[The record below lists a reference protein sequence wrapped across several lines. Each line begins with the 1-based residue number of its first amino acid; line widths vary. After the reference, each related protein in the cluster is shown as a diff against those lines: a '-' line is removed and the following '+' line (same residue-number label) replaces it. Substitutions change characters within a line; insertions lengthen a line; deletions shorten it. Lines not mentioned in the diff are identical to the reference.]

1 MDRKNVCI
9 QDFEEKFGWCLQ
21 LLKNVYNY
29 WVAYFSQLIQLFE
42 YNFLKSLFFFL
53 VIIYQNLTKMCVS
66 LKYKVSKTS
75 SPNGY

>member
-29 WVAYFSQLIQLFE
+29 WVAYFSQLI
-42 YNFLKSLFFFL
+42 
-53 VIIYQNLTKMCVS
+53 
-66 LKYKVSKTS
+66 
-75 SPNGY
+75 

>member
-29 WVAYFSQLIQLFE
+29 WVAYFSQLIWVQFS
-42 YNFLKSLFFFL
+42 KISFFFL
-53 VIIYQNLTKMCVS
+53 SYNL
-66 LKYKVSKTS
+66 SK
-75 SPNGY
+75 PY